1 MVIILISLVRHV
13 LPGTSPSVTLVPYP
27 SCPSFPQNM
36 LILHGY
42 CIPVNCMGTC
52 VRSKQVICQGSIRRV
67 CKCSMLM
74 FNRLKEIFEVL
85 SNTIVERR
93 VLNKAITTSS
103 ISYQLTRQ
111 KSNLIFSP
119 VKMPYRTHSM
129 LNSTSILHRIIQ

>member
-1 MVIILISLVRHV
+1 MIGDRLIVSMCNRHQCCDCNVMLCTWYSLVRHV

-67 CKCSMLM
+67 CKCSMLNVICC
-74 FNRLKEIFEVL
+74 FSNKLK
-85 SNTIVERR
+85 
-93 VLNKAITTSS
+93 
-103 ISYQLTRQ
+103 LTG
-111 KSNLIFSP
+111 KLCEGG
-119 VKMPYRTHSM
+119 
-129 LNSTSILHRIIQ
+129 LLHGKTGNPCYVYEGGDY